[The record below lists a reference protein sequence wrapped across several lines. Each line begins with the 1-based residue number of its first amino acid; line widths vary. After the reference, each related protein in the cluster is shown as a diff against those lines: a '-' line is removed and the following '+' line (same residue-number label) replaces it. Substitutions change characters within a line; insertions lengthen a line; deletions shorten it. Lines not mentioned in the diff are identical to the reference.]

1 MVWQSVVNGQTLK
14 FKLAGINNQNF
25 IMRDEETGSWWQ
37 QISGQAIQ
45 GPLKGSELL
54 SVETDELTFGTWK
67 QENPNGRVLK
77 PDAKISVEKYDP
89 NWEPEVARMPVR
101 VTAKLDETLEPRTLI
116 IGISIDM
123 NSKAYPFT
131 AIEKQ
136 APVLDTI
143 GPTPIVIVLAEDR
156 KSVRAFSR
164 IVDGRKLEFLKKPD
178 TKELVDAETASIWDF
193 TGTAVS
199 GPLAGKQLTKIQV
212 IKDYWF
218 DWKTYHPDSQLYS
231 LGAR

>member
-37 QISGQAIQ
+37 QISGEAIQ
-45 GPLKGSELL
+45 GSMKGSQLVP
-54 SVETDELTFGTWK
+54 VETDELTFATWK

-77 PDAKISVEKYDP
+77 PDARISVEKYDP

-116 IGISIDM
+116 VGLSLDG

-136 APVLDTI
+136 APILDTI
-143 GPTPIVIVLAEDR
+143 GTTPIVVVLDDDG

-164 IVDGRKLEFLKKPD
+164 NVENRKLEFLKKPD
-178 TKELVDAETASIWDF
+178 TNELVDAETASVWDF

-218 DWKTYHPDSQLYS
+218 DWKTYHPETQLYS

>member
-45 GPLKGSELL
+45 GPLKGSELI

-67 QENPNGRVLK
+67 KENPTGRVLK
-77 PDAKISVEKYDP
+77 PDARISVEKYDP

-116 IGISIDM
+116 IGISIDK

-136 APVLDTI
+136 APILDTI
-143 GPTPIVIVLAEDR
+143 GTTPIVVILGEDG

-178 TKELVDAETASIWDF
+178 TNELVDAETASVWDF

-218 DWKTYHPDSQLYS
+218 DWKTYHPESQLYS

>member
-1 MVWQSVVNGQTLK
+1 MWQSVVNGQTLK
-14 FKLAGINNQNF
+14 FRLAGINNQNF

-37 QISGQAIQ
+37 QISGEAIQ
-45 GPLKGSELL
+45 GSMKGSQLV

-67 QENPNGRVLK
+67 NGRVLK

-101 VTAKLDETLEPRTLI
+101 VTTKLDETLEPRTLI
-116 IGISIDM
+116 VGVSLDGK
-123 NSKAYPFT
+123 SKAYPFT

-136 APVLDTI
+136 TPILDTI
-143 GPTPIVIVLAEDR
+143 GTTPVVVVLDGDG

-178 TKELVDAETASIWDF
+178 TNELVDAETASVWDF
-193 TGTAVS
+193 SGRAVS
-199 GPLAGKQLTKIQV
+199 GQLSGKQLTKIQV

-218 DWKTYHPDSQLYS
+218 DWKTYHPETQLYS

>member
-1 MVWQSVVNGQTLK
+1 MWQSVVNGQILK

-45 GPLKGSELL
+45 GPLKGSELV

-101 VTAKLDETLEPRTLI
+101 VEKLDETLEPRTLV
-116 IGISIDM
+116 IGISIDK

-136 APVLDTI
+136 APILDTV
-143 GPTPIVIVLAEDR
+143 GTTPIVIVLAEDG

-164 IVDGRKLEFLKKPD
+164 TLDGRKLEFLQKPD
-178 TKELVDAETASIWDF
+178 TNELVDAETASVWDF
-193 TGTAVS
+193 TGTAIS
-199 GPLAGKQLTKIQV
+199 GELAGKQLTKV
-212 IKDYWF
+212 TVLRDYWF
-218 DWKTYHPDSQLYS
+218 DWKTYHPETQLYS

>member
-45 GPLKGSELL
+45 GPLKGSELI

-77 PDAKISVEKYDP
+77 PDAKISVENYDP
-89 NWEPEVARMPVR
+89 NWEPEVSRMPVR

-116 IGISIDM
+116 VGLSFDG

-136 APVLDTI
+136 APILDTI
-143 GPTPIVIVLAEDR
+143 GTTPIIVVLGEDG
-156 KSVRAFSR
+156 KSVRTFSR
-164 IVDGRKLEFLKKPD
+164 NVDGRKLEFLKKPD
-178 TKELVDAETASIWDF
+178 TNELVDAETASVWDF

-218 DWKTYHPDSQLYS
+218 DWKTYHPETQLYS

>member
-1 MVWQSVVNGQTLK
+1 VVWQSVVNGQTLK
-14 FKLAGINNQNF
+14 FRLAGINNQNF

-37 QISGQAIQ
+37 QISGEAIQ
-45 GPLKGSELL
+45 GSMKGSQLV

-67 QENPNGRVLK
+67 KENPDGRVLK

-101 VTAKLDETLEPRTLI
+101 VTTKLDETLEPRTLI
-116 IGISIDM
+116 VGVSLDGK
-123 NSKAYPFT
+123 SKAYPFT

-136 APVLDTI
+136 TPILDTI
-143 GPTPIVIVLAEDR
+143 GTTPVVVVLDGDG

-178 TKELVDAETASIWDF
+178 TNELVDAETASVWDF
-193 TGTAVS
+193 SGRAVS
-199 GPLAGKQLTKIQV
+199 GQLSGKQLTKIQV

-218 DWKTYHPDSQLYS
+218 DWKTYHPETQLYS